1 MAVRLFFALD
11 FKKHHRDLNQSPL
24 KQQLGK
30 DFLIQHDFTTCSFTV
45 RAEEIKV
52 IIIIINNIKARVRV
66 S

>member
-1 MAVRLFFALD
+1 MALCLFFALD

-30 DFLIQHDFTTCSFTV
+30 DFLIQHDFIACSFTV
-45 RAEEIKV
+45 RAEKIKE
-52 IIIIINNIKARVRV
+52 IIIINNIKAIVRV